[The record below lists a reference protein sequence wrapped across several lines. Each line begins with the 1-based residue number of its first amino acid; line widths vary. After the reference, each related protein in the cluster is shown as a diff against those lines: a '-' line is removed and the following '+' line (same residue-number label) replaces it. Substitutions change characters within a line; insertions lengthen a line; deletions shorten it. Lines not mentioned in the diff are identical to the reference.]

1 MTMHR
6 FNVTTLLLIWSLFAL
21 SAHAQSTLEGY
32 VFEKNN
38 RGFLQQAK
46 VSVYTF
52 PENSVK
58 AELTTDT
65 LGHFSVALE
74 PGLYR
79 ISTRKDVFFDRQDT
93 IELKK
98 EKKYLKIELSRKPGY
113 LFDVSIAESRDNPD
127 QIVDAILGATIEIFN
142 RTTGQ
147 PELVLKNH
155 PEAFFQHTF
164 EPGNHYTMLIRKPG
178 YLAKRIETYVNIK
191 GCILCVDGVKS
202 MTPGVTDN
210 LTANNTMGT
219 LVTNIE
225 LDKAKIN
232 KRIKINNIYYDFD
245 KWDIRA
251 DAVEQLDKVV
261 TLMKDNPGL
270 SVELGSH
277 TDTRGNDAYNLQLS
291 ERRAAAAVAYIVS
304 EGVDS
309 ARITSKG
316 YGETELVNRCKN
328 GVECSEEAHQQNRR
342 TELKIT
348 GVSGEALESMRWPS
362 LEQIVLAEEQ
372 AKKEKE
378 RAKKEKMDQ
387 KVNKPEPK
395 IGGIEGKGA
404 PVDPVLYGE
413 TQLKALPKIS
423 KLPAT
428 YSGYAIEMLR
438 SEKEAPADHPALRG
452 NQNIFWQKDT
462 DGKFCYFLCNLGA
475 AQKASAYFTEK
486 VKPMHKDARLV
497 LFSRK
502 GKTYLP

>member
-1 MTMHR
+1 MTMIR
-6 FNVTTLLLIWSLFAL
+6 FTATCLLLIWSVAAL
-21 SAHAQSTLEGY
+21 SAQSTLEGY

-46 VSVYTF
+46 VSIYTF

-58 AELTTDT
+58 AELTTDS

-362 LEQIVLAEEQ
+362 LEQIILAEEQ

-378 RAKKEKMDQ
+378 RAKKERMDQ
-387 KVNKPEPK
+387 KVPKTEPK
-395 IGGIEGKGA
+395 IGGTEGKGA

-423 KLPAT
+423 KLPTT

-486 VKPMHKDARLV
+486 VKPMHKDARMV